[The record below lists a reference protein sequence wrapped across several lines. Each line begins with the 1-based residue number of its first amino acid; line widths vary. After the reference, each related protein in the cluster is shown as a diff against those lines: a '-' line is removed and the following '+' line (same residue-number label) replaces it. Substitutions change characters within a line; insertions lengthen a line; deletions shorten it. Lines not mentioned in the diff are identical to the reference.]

1 MPVSIHALLIA
12 PCGRALGVSI
22 RAPRAGRD
30 PADLRYLC
38 WDEVSI
44 HAPRA
49 GATPLPTLSGR
60 RARFQSTRPVRGA
73 TSGQTGY
80 SYTSTV
86 SIHAP
91 RAGRDP
97 PHDRNS
103 PPPICFNPR
112 APCGARRR
120 GLRPLTASESCFNP
134 RAPCG
139 ARPWSIVVLRADWLF
154 QSTRPV
160 RGATA
165 QIAEWAALTEVS
177 IHAPRAGRDR
187 PAWRGPALSPGFN
200 PRAPCGARR
209 LSVYSESGDNWFQS
223 TRPVRGA
230 TSIVDSPFCRLNVSI
245 HAPRA
250 GRDTAHRSRG
260 R

>member
-22 RAPRAGRD
+22 HAPRAGRD

-139 ARPWSIVVLRADWLF
+139 ARPWSIVVLRADWLL

-160 RGATA
+160 RGATGRRGGV
-165 QIAEWAALTEVS
+165 QLYRPVS
-177 IHAPRAGRDR
+177 IHAPRAGRDGLASTPR
-187 PAWRGPALSPGFN
+187 VAITGFN
-200 PRAPCGARR
+200 PRAPCGAR
-209 LSVYSESGDNWFQS
+209 LASLTPPSVG
-223 TRPVRGA
+223 
-230 TSIVDSPFCRLNVSI
+230 
-245 HAPRA
+245 
-250 GRDTAHRSRG
+250 
-260 R
+260 